1 MISPIMLAERGLVP
15 DPLLRRGIRR
25 ELADRLVQECS
36 GDLHRNEARR
46 RQFRHELSVSAIA
59 IKTGEANE
67 QHYEVPAALFQ
78 LMLGPCLKY
87 SSCWWDENCQSLAD
101 AEQAM
106 LAMYA
111 ERAQLENGQK
121 ILDLGCGWG
130 SFTLW
135 AAARYP
141 QSQITAV
148 SNSSAQRAFI
158 EAQAALRG
166 LNNVKVITCNVGE
179 LTLTERFDRVVTIE
193 MLEHVRNYRELL
205 ANVSGWLEPNGL
217 MFVHIFCHAYLHYPF
232 DGGWMTDNFFS
243 GGQMP
248 AFDTLMHFSEHMRM
262 VDSWRVNGKHYS
274 KTLEAWLVKLDANKA
289 QALSI
294 LKDAPN
300 PKIQFQRWRMFMLA
314 CSELFAYRGG
324 QEWFVGHYLLT
335 PGQLA
340 D

>member
-15 DPLLRRGIRR
+15 DTLLRRGIRR
-25 ELADRLVQECS
+25 ELADRLVQEYS

-46 RQFRHELSVSAIA
+46 RQFRRELSVSAIA
-59 IKTGEANE
+59 IKAGEANE
-67 QHYEVPAALFQ
+67 QHYEVPAALFE

-141 QSQITAV
+141 QAQITAV
-148 SNSSAQRAFI
+148 SNSSGQRAFI
-158 EAQAALRG
+158 EAQAASRG

-179 LTLTERFDRVVTIE
+179 LTLSERFDRVVTVE

-205 ANVSGWLEPNGL
+205 AKVSGWLEPRGL

-248 AFDTLMHFSEHMRM
+248 AFDTLMHFSEYMRL
-262 VDSWRVNGKHYS
+262 VDSWRVNGEHYS
-274 KTLEAWLVKLDANKA
+274 KTLEAWLIKLDANKA

>member
-1 MISPIMLAERGLVP
+1 MIDPIVLAERGLVP
-15 DPLLRRGIRR
+15 DVLLRRGIRR
-25 ELADRLVQECS
+25 ELADRLVQEGS
-36 GDLHRNEARR
+36 GDLNSNEARR
-46 RQFRHELSVSAIA
+46 RQFRDELRNSEIA
-59 IKTGEANE
+59 INTGDANA
-67 QHYEVPAALFQ
+67 QHYEVPAALFE

-87 SSCWWDENCQSLAD
+87 SSCWWDENCESLAD

-106 LAMYA
+106 LELYA
-111 ERAQLENGQK
+111 ERAQLIDGQK
-121 ILDLGCGWG
+121 VLDLGCGWG

-141 QSQITAV
+141 ASHITAV
-148 SNSSAQRAFI
+148 SNSAGQRLFI
-158 EAQAALRG
+158 EEQAKQRG
-166 LNNVKVITCNVGE
+166 LSNIEVITCNVAE
-179 LTLTERFDRVVTIE
+179 LAFTRRFDRVVSVE
-193 MLEHVRNYRELL
+193 MLEHVRNYRDLL
-205 ANVSGWLEPNGL
+205 ANVSQWLEPNGL

-262 VDSWRVNGKHYS
+262 VDSWRVNGEHYS
-274 KTLEAWLVKLDANKA
+274 KTLEAWLEQLDANKTK
-289 QALSI
+289 ALEI

-300 PKIQFQRWRMFMLA
+300 PKVQYQRWRMFMLA

-335 PGQLA
+335 PGQQA